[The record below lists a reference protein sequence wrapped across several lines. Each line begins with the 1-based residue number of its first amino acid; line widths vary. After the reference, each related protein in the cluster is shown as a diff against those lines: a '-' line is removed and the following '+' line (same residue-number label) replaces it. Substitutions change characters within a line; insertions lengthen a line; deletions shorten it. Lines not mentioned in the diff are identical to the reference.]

1 MMNILGINA
10 NKLNELVFEHRNKS
24 YGAYDIRQHYNS
36 TICKALL
43 SIGVLLG
50 ILYISTFVYNKY
62 NALVETPKP
71 LLIDDL
77 KPEPIIYETKIDL
90 TPNQP
95 THTPEQHV
103 EASVAPPSNM
113 VTQIIDET
121 TQTQS
126 TTPIDNPVNGNGSNM
141 ATGNSATGTETG
153 TLNVGTSQTASTP
166 NTSNTEYVIVQD
178 MPEFEGGNA
187 ALLSFVA
194 KNIVYPTLARE
205 IGQEGTVFVSFVVNE
220 NGMVEGAKILKG
232 IGYGCDEEVLR
243 VINKLPK
250 WKKVGRQD
258 GKPVK
263 VRFNIPVAFKL
274 K

>member
-1 MMNILGINA
+1 
-10 NKLNELVFEHRNKS
+10 
-24 YGAYDIRQHYNS
+24 
-36 TICKALL
+36 
-43 SIGVLLG
+43 
-50 ILYISTFVYNKY
+50 
-62 NALVETPKP
+62 
-71 LLIDDL
+71 
-77 KPEPIIYETKIDL
+77 
-90 TPNQP
+90 
-95 THTPEQHV
+95 
-103 EASVAPPSNM
+103 M

-121 TQTQS
+121 TS
-126 TTPIDNPVNGNGSNM
+126 TTSITALDNPVNGNGSNM
-141 ATGNSATGTETG
+141 ATGNSTTGTETS
-153 TLNVGTSQTASTP
+153 TLNVGTNQTGSTL
-166 NTSNTEYVIVQD
+166 NTSTTEYVIVQD
-178 MPEFEGGNA
+178 MPEFEGGTA

-194 KNIVYPTLARE
+194 RNIVYPTLARE